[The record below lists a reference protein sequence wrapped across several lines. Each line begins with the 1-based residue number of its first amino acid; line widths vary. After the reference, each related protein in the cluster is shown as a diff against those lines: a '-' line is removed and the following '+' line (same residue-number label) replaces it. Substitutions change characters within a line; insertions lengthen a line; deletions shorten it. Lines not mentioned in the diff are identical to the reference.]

1 MTSISASDYRKH
13 CADLLLHVV
22 KRPRM
27 YYSELRLLEAILNGH
42 WIAFEQTCGV
52 ERSMSFHSSFSAWLR
67 ATRSVSVSCGWAY
80 AITEMVE
87 ETNADPD
94 TLFADLVNE
103 FLPGWIE
110 SSNNDDSH

>member
-1 MTSISASDYRKH
+1 MTSISPSDYRKH
-13 CADLLLHVV
+13 CADLVLHAV

-27 YYSELRLLEAILNGH
+27 YYSELPLLEAVLDGH
-42 WIAFEQTCGV
+42 WLAFEQICGV
-52 ERSMSFHSSFSAWLR
+52 ERSMSFQDSFSAWLD

-80 AITEMVE
+80 AITELAA

-110 SSNNDDSH
+110 SNNNDESH